1 MINTKFDKNELK
13 KHLAESNK
21 EQALK
26 KQLDFLRQDFFE
38 NNKLWIIYL
47 KNIKV
52 Y

>member
-1 MINTKFDKNELK
+1 M

-38 NNKLWIIYL
+38 NNKL
-47 KNIKV
+47 
-52 Y
+52 